1 MKVCWNKDKVTGEA
15 NYDIDDDGDTR
26 AGQMDLFGNDKIK
39 KIDKFEVDL
48 FDFVQSGI
56 ILPFLSGQHK
66 KISVSN
72 ENIYRFSLENGFL
85 PQTAK
90 EILLRLKAQGK
101 IEIFDNRSQIL
112 SNIRSLYLSHQYLQ
126 DDAKKLYFRTTQ
138 LAK

>member
-1 MKVCWNKDKVTGEA
+1 M
-15 NYDIDDDGDTR
+15 
-26 AGQMDLFGNDKIK
+26 
-39 KIDKFEVDL
+39 
-48 FDFVQSGI
+48 
-56 ILPFLSGQHK
+56 
-66 KISVSN
+66 
-72 ENIYRFSLENGFL
+72 

-90 EILLRLKAQGK
+90 EILLSLKAQGK